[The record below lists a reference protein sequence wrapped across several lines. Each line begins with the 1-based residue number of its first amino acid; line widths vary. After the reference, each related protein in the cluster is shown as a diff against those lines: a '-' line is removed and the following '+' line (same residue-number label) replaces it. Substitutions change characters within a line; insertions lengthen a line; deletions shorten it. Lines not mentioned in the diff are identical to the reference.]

1 MESKTGPPVPC
12 GGRYRA
18 TEFCMPELEK
28 GKENLIERERQ
39 FAGPPAPQ
47 RGIA

>member
-1 MESKTGPPVPC
+1 VSLVGLDAMH
-12 GGRYRA
+12 RA

-28 GKENLIERERQ
+28 RKESLIERERQ
-39 FAGPPAPQ
+39 FAGSPALQ